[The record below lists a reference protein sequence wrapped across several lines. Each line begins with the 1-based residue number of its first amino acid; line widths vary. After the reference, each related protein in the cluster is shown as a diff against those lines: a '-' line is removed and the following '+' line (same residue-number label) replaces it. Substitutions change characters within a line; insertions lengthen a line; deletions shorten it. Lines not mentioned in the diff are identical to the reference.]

1 MLLLA
6 VTSARARRGA
16 APWESY
22 RARGRVGVCD
32 DGAARATDRVRV
44 LLSRSLR
51 RGSGALQLIK
61 DLRFALVRV
70 TKSYN
75 DSLRTFSQKL
85 TDLGIPHE
93 EIGSMGFVPI
103 PTSASIGPAGLV
115 VA

>member
-1 MLLLA
+1 M
-6 VTSARARRGA
+6 
-16 APWESY
+16 
-22 RARGRVGVCD
+22 
-32 DGAARATDRVRV
+32 RV
-44 LLSRSLR
+44 LLTRSLR

-85 TDLGIPHE
+85 TDLGIPHQ
-93 EIGSMGFVPI
+93 EIDSMGFVPI